1 MLKWNRTHLNNI
13 FGRVAGQ
20 LEDYKKYSK
29 NIKKMGQEGLIW
41 NMETHFIL
49 RDPREYIT
57 GTKMNF
63 KGIKKSDELAAL
75 IEYLAATTKIN

>member
-1 MLKWNRTHLNNI
+1 MDILLLENLNI
-13 FGRVAGQ
+13 S
-20 LEDYKKYSK
+20 EIPK

-41 NMETHFIL
+41 NTETLTSFIEN
-49 RDPREYIT
+49 PKEYIT

-75 IEYLAATTKIN
+75 IEYLVATTKIN